1 MGEGTLAFP
10 FRLRPILF
18 LVAILYLNFLAR
30 IVFAPLLPVIK
41 IEFGLGHGE
50 AGSLFF
56 FTASGYFAGLFGAA
70 FVSSQLNH
78 RRTILLSAGAVGGA
92 MLAVSQTASI
102 RGLYSGLS
110 IVGISAGF
118 YVPSALAVISE
129 LVNKEHWG
137 KAIAIH
143 EFAPNLGLITA
154 PLLVESL
161 LKLVSWRS
169 ILGIIGASSI
179 LTGVLFLL
187 FAEGGSQKGE
197 TPNRKAMRRILANSS
212 FWIMAA
218 AFVLS
223 LGAHLGV
230 YAMLP
235 LFLTTEMGFARGF
248 ANTLIGLSRFT
259 GVMILFFSGL
269 ITDQIGRKQAVIL
282 FVATTGTLT
291 LMLGTLRGPVVTP
304 ILIILQ
310 ATSAVCFIP
319 AGLATVSLLFP
330 SSFISLA
337 VSLLVPIGFLCGA
350 GLIPA
355 GIGYLADV
363 LSFSFGFSLMGIS
376 ALASLPL
383 LFCLPSNTHSHS
395 S

>member
-1 MGEGTLAFP
+1 MALP
-10 FRLRPILF
+10 FRLRPILL
-18 LVAILYLNFLAR
+18 LVAMFYLNFLSR
-30 IVFAPLLPVIK
+30 IVIAPLLPVIK
-41 IEFGLGHGE
+41 VEFGLGHGE
-50 AGSLFF
+50 AGSLFL
-56 FTASGYFAGLFGAA
+56 FTASGYFAGLFGSA
-70 FVSSQLNH
+70 FVSSRLNR
-78 RRTILLSAGAVGGA
+78 RRTILLSAVAVGGA
-92 MLAVSQTASI
+92 MLAMSQTATI
-102 RGLYSGLS
+102 GGLHAGLS

-118 YVPSALAVISE
+118 YAPSAVAVISD
-129 LVNKEHWG
+129 LIDKAHWG
-137 KAIAIH
+137 KALAIH

-161 LKLVSWRS
+161 LKLVSWRG

-197 TPNRKAMRRILANSS
+197 TPNPKAMGRILANPS

-218 AFVLS
+218 AFALS
-223 LGAHLGV
+223 LGAQLGV

-235 LFLTTEMGFARGF
+235 LFLTTGMGFERGF
-248 ANTLIGLSRFT
+248 ANTLIGLSRVT

-269 ITDQIGRKQAVIL
+269 ITDRIGRKQAVIL
-282 FVATTGTLT
+282 FVAITGTLT
-291 LMLGTLRGPVVTP
+291 LMLGVLRGPVATP

-310 ATSAVCFIP
+310 ATSTVCILP
-319 AGLATVSLLFP
+319 AGLAMFSLLFP
-330 SSFISLA
+330 LRFVSLA
-337 VSLLVPIGFLCGA
+337 LSLVLPIGFLCGG

-383 LFCLPSNTHSHS
+383 LFCLPVNTHARPS
-395 S
+395 